1 MIIVISTC
9 VEVTQTQFFERNLN
23 YELSDGTTLTVVAKR
38 FRCVEVFLVTQSSN
52 RLEHKSIS
60 EFDLRAF
67 RRKHPCC
74 CRQALQMRGSVAHDK
89 ELKSIAEFDLRA
101 FRRKHPCCCR
111 QALPMRGSVAHDK
124 ELKSIAEFDLRAF
137 RRKHP
142 HCCRQ
147 TPPMRGSVV
156 HDTEHKSTADGLF
169 ITACAGRFHADVV
182 SQPPSR

>member
-38 FRCVEVFLVTQSSN
+38 FRCVEVFLMTQSSNRSRNLTYELPDGNILTVVVKRFRCEEVFLMTQSSN

-60 EFDLRAF
+60 
-67 RRKHPCC
+67 
-74 CRQALQMRGSVAHDK
+74 
-89 ELKSIAEFDLRA
+89 EFDLRA

-124 ELKSIAEFDLRAF
+124 ELKSIAEFDRRAF
-137 RRKHP
+137 RRKHA

-156 HDTEHKSTADGLF
+156 HDTEHKSSADGLF
-169 ITACAGRFHADVV
+169 ITACASRFHADVV

>member
-1 MIIVISTC
+1 MKLVHSSLSCVCRELTRRMIIVISTC

-38 FRCVEVFLVTQSSN
+38 FRCVEVFLMTRSSN

-60 EFDLRAF
+60 EFDF
-67 RRKHPCC
+67 
-74 CRQALQMRGSVAHDK
+74 
-89 ELKSIAEFDLRA
+89 RA

-169 ITACAGRFHADVV
+169 ITACASRFHADVV